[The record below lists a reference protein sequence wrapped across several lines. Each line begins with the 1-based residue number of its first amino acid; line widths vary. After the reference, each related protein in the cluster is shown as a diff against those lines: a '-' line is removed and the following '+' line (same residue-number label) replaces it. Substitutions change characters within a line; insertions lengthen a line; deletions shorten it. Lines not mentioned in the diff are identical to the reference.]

1 MLYCSPVWC
10 SFTDAREQGALEGII
25 RKLVRLDF
33 LPLST
38 LTFEVLC
45 NKTDSNL
52 SACILNNNS
61 CYVLHKLL
69 PPIRITRYSMC
80 PRSHNR
86 ELPVFVYLSKKCFLT
101 RMLYKSSCFL
111 YTPGHLNFTF
121 LPYLPEPIL
130 APFSRFSITVS
141 SS

>member
-10 SFTDAREQGALEGII
+10 SFTDTREQGALEGII

-45 NKTDSNL
+45 NKADSNL
-52 SACILNNNS
+52 SAFSLNNNS
-61 CYVLHKLL
+61 CHVLHKLL
-69 PPIRITRYSMC
+69 PPIRITRYSI
-80 PRSHNR
+80 
-86 ELPVFVYLSKKCFLT
+86 
-101 RMLYKSSCFL
+101 

-121 LPYLPEPIL
+121 LPYLPEPIF
-130 APFSRFSITVS
+130 PSFSRFSITVS